1 MTARLVRFDPVLPDP
16 RVLLRAAAMIR
27 HGGLVAH
34 PTETFYG
41 LAADP
46 FNAEAVAR
54 LGEVKEREASQACI
68 LIIPHTEAAHDL
80 ARIEGAAHIW
90 FSRLTRAFWPGPLTL
105 VLTARRGLR
114 CPALGRGETVAVRLS
129 PHPVAIRL
137 VRAVGAPITST
148 SANRKGEAPP
158 TRADALD
165 PAVADRVDLIVDGG
179 TTPGGLPSTLL
190 DLSGERPVVVRAGAV
205 EAEAI
210 AAVLGFP
217 PAPLLVLP
225 GPGT

>member
-1 MTARLVRFDPVLPDP
+1 MTEARLVRFDPDLPDP

-54 LGEVKEREASQACI
+54 IAAVKEREVSQACI
-68 LIIPHTEAAHDL
+68 LLIPHTEAAHDL
-80 ARIEGAAHIW
+80 ARLEGAAHIW
-90 FSRLTRAFWPGPLTL
+90 FRALTRAFWPGPLTL
-105 VLTARRGLR
+105 VLPIRPRLL
-114 CPALGRGETVAVRLS
+114 CPALGKAGTVAVRLT

-148 SANRKGEAPP
+148 SANRTGEPP
-158 TRADALD
+158 ATHADAIDPELSASLD
-165 PAVADRVDLIVDGG
+165 LVVDGG
-179 TTPGGLPSTLL
+179 PTPGGLPSTLL
-190 DLSGERPVVVRAGAV
+190 DISGERPRIVRPGAI
-205 EAEAI
+205 ETDAI
-210 AAVLGFP
+210 ATVLGFQ
-217 PAPLLVLP
+217 PLL
-225 GPGT
+225 